1 MTIDD
6 RLFESWMERIAE
18 RLDRSEKM
26 LTSFLNNDDIS
37 GVNGRQLLDNQD
49 VCQILQISK
58 RSVQRYRSSGML
70 PYITLRGKIYYR
82 KTDVV
87 EFLNSHFGIAGNKV
101 IRRRRIN
108 Q

>member
-49 VCQILQISK
+49 VCQFCK
-58 RSVQRYRSSGML
+58 
-70 PYITLRGKIYYR
+70 
-82 KTDVV
+82 
-87 EFLNSHFGIAGNKV
+87 
-101 IRRRRIN
+101 
-108 Q
+108 